1 MVPSGGKRQ
10 KRYSQRKLELSVKE
24 EPKKK
29 KKGVSEP
36 KRRKCQEKCGRR
48 SMVTNNFVTRL
59 KKLRTKIG
67 FGEKKM
73 GGDFRNHFSEV
84 EEVDI
89 S

>member
-1 MVPSGGKRQ
+1 MSREV
-10 KRYSQRKLELSVKE
+10 
-24 EPKKK
+24 
-29 KKGVSEP
+29 
-36 KRRKCQEKCGRR
+36 CQEKCGRR